1 MKIVDENI
9 KKIVKEAKMNWDNI
23 AKPISSL
30 GVMEDDVA
38 KLCGIYGSAKGL
50 RIDKRALVIMCADH
64 GVVAEQVTQTTSEVT
79 RIVAEN
85 FTEGKSTVNQMC
97 NYANVDVFTVDI
109 GMDTDYYQENEL
121 VTNKVINRK
130 IKRGTNNLAIE
141 DAMSIEECKKAIETG
156 IEIVGAL
163 KDKGYKIIATGE
175 MGIGNTTPTS
185 ILAGVL
191 LDKSAEEVTGVGA
204 GLSKSGL
211 NKKLLVVKKAIER
224 VKDNYNQDMYKL
236 ISAVG
241 GLEIAGMVGIF
252 LGGLRYKLP
261 IIIDGAI
268 SSVSALCAVN
278 IDAACADYMIA
289 SHVSGEMTGKLA
301 LEKIGVSPMID
312 GGLRLGE
319 GTGAI
324 ALMPMLDMAV
334 SIYNN
339 MGTFDNYNIEA
350 YERFEEEAL

>member
-1 MKIVDENI
+1 
-9 KKIVKEAKMNWDNI
+9 
-23 AKPISSL
+23 
-30 GVMEDDVA
+30 
-38 KLCGIYGSAKGL
+38 
-50 RIDKRALVIMCADH
+50 
-64 GVVAEQVTQTTSEVT
+64 
-79 RIVAEN
+79 
-85 FTEGKSTVNQMC
+85 
-97 NYANVDVFTVDI
+97 
-109 GMDTDYYQENEL
+109 
-121 VTNKVINRK
+121 
-130 IKRGTNNLAIE
+130 
-141 DAMSIEECKKAIETG
+141 
-156 IEIVGAL
+156 
-163 KDKGYKIIATGE
+163 

-241 GLEIAGMVGIF
+241 GLEIAGMVGLF

>member
-1 MKIVDENI
+1 
-9 KKIVKEAKMNWDNI
+9 
-23 AKPISSL
+23 
-30 GVMEDDVA
+30 
-38 KLCGIYGSAKGL
+38 
-50 RIDKRALVIMCADH
+50 MCADH

-241 GLEIAGMVGIF
+241 GLEIAGMVGLF